1 MKMKRNNKFELR
13 TVAGQGMII
22 PLESLDCN
30 ALMTLND
37 TGVFLW
43 NQMAESVTSD
53 ELAELLCKEYEVSAD
68 VAKRDVDL
76 FLSKLESAGLLD
88 E

>member
-1 MKMKRNNKFELR
+1 MKRSNKFELR

-22 PLESLDCN
+22 PLESLDCD

-37 TGVFLW
+37 TGVLLW
-43 NQMAESVTSD
+43 EKMKDDISIDDLARELCAEYD
-53 ELAELLCKEYEVSAD
+53 VSLD
-68 VAKRDVDL
+68 VAMKDVKL
-76 FLSKLESAGLLD
+76 FIEKLESAGLLD